1 MAYLEGYILP
11 DKDQDEAASGD
22 DSEGDGEEDTAP
34 EFLDMEVMS
43 DTNSKT
49 AWINQSPGPP
59 KRKGNA

>member
-11 DKDQDEAASGD
+11 DKFQDEAASGD
-22 DSEGDGEEDTAP
+22 DSDGDGEEDTTP
-34 EFLDMEVMS
+34 EFLDMEEMFDS
-43 DTNSKT
+43 NSKT